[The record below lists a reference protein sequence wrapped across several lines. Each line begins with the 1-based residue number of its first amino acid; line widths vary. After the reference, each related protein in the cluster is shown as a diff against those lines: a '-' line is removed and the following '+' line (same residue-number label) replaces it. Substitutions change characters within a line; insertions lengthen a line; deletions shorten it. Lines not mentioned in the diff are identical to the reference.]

1 MEGSRATR
9 PWRPVRLG
17 ADWQRPSVEE
27 GVPRSSALRGRL
39 AIDRVSGAKGDRG
52 ADEPLI
58 AVYAMTPSPGQ
69 GRQVT
74 GGRDTLSLARPVHAD
89 RSERLGATGAQ
100 RVAETLSMDG
110 CEITS
115 VDLSGNEIG
124 AEGVRFLASALR
136 EIERKLA
143 ARTASAAPSPE
154 ESGELSATDI
164 VALVKAKKAGG
175 ASKDTTRPE
184 PEPEPEPE
192 PQPQPQPQPQP
203 EPQPEPG
210 PGPGPEPKS
219 STRHALTIAVDGGG
233 ESVSTTTRPRG
244 ALFRRAVHRVTMIT
258 ALSAPTPRLTTLDL
272 ARNSIG
278 ALGLRLLV
286 DGLFNNE
293 SLTTLVLAMNKLGS
307 AGAFSRAGVP
317 RVFPSRS
324 D

>member
-1 MEGSRATR
+1 MESPRATR
-9 PWRPVRLG
+9 LARPSRLG
-17 ADWQRPSVEE
+17 PEWQRPSAEE
-27 GVPRSSALRGRL
+27 GVPRPSPLRGRV
-39 AIDRVSGAKGDRG
+39 AIDRASGATGDWR

-74 GGRDTLSLARPVHAD
+74 GGRDTLSLARPVNAD

-100 RVAETLSMDG
+100 RAAEVLSMDG

-124 AEGVRFLASALR
+124 AEGVRFLAAALR

-143 ARTASAAPSPE
+143 ARTAPPAPSPE
-154 ESGELSATDI
+154 KSGEPSAMEI
-164 VALVKAKKAGG
+164 VALVKAKKAGA
-175 ASKDTTRPE
+175 ASKDKPE
-184 PEPEPEPE
+184 PEPEPK
-192 PQPQPQPQPQP
+192 
-203 EPQPEPG
+203 
-210 PGPGPEPKS
+210 PKS
-219 STRHALTIAVDGGG
+219 STRPALAIRADGGD
-233 ESVSTTTRPRG
+233 ESASTITRPRR

-258 ALSAPTPRLTTLDL
+258 ALSAPTPRLTTLNL
-272 ARNSIG
+272 SRNSIG

-293 SLTTLVLAMNKLGS
+293 SLTTLLLAMNKLGS
-307 AGAFSRAGVP
+307 GGAFSWGCLL
-317 RVFPSRS
+317 RVLPSRS